1 MREGLVGRVKR
12 LVSGSV
18 NSMVDAV
25 EAAAPETVLK
35 EAVREIDRALDEV
48 RHELGKTLADKHHA
62 AKRLASASEK
72 HDELSGKIEFAVKE
86 GRDDLAQAA
95 IARQIDL
102 EAQMPVLESAL
113 RDFSDEEKDLEGYIA
128 ALTARRREMED
139 DLDQFLK
146 SREEA
151 ARAQAGAGAGGAQ
164 SSPEDRAKKAD
175 RTFSRVMKNATGI
188 AGTDPADRETA
199 QKLEELS
206 RIERDNRI
214 KERLAKLKAVQKDV

>member
-1 MREGLVGRVKR
+1 MREGLIGRVKR

-18 NSMVDAV
+18 NSAVDAV

-35 EAVREIDRALDEV
+35 EAVREIDTALDEV

-62 AKRLASASEK
+62 AKRLASTSEK
-72 HDELSGKIEFAVKE
+72 HEELGEKIEFAVSE

-95 IARQIDL
+95 IARQLDL
-102 EAQMPVLESAL
+102 EAQIPVLESAL
-113 RDFSDEEKDLEGYIA
+113 RDFSEEETDLEGYIA

-146 SREEA
+146 ARADA
-151 ARAQAGAGAGGAQ
+151 AKAQAGGATGGSGSTA
-164 SSPEDRAKKAD
+164 EDRARKAD
-175 RTFSRVMKNATGI
+175 RAFSRVLKNASGI

-206 RIERDNRI
+206 RIERENRI
-214 KERLAKLKAVQKDV
+214 KERLAKVKAVQKDV